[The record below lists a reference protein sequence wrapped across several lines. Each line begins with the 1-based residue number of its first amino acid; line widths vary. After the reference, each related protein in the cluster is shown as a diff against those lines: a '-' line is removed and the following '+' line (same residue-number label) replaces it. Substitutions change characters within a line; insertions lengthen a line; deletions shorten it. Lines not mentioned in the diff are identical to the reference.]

1 MPGLRS
7 WRRRTTSVPAPRKYP
22 DELRERAI
30 REVRTTGRPVAHVAK
45 DLGIHKEALRQWV
58 RQAEADHG
66 ERDDRLTTAERD
78 ELRQLRKENAE
89 LKRANEILKAASV
102 FFCPGD
108 RPSPDE
114 AEQVIDHLRQMD
126 LGVDPVC
133 RVLELSP
140 STYFARKKRP
150 KSARRLR
157 DEQLMPMIEEIH
169 AQSGGTYG
177 ARRITRALRR
187 KAVDVARCTVER
199 LMAELD
205 LEGVVRGQRRRTTI
219 PELSAPRPPDLV
231 DRDFTASQPDQ
242 LWVADMT
249 YVRTWSGWAYVA
261 FVLDVFSRMIVG
273 WQIANHMR
281 TELPLDALEM
291 ALWRRRI
298 KKDSGLIHHSDR
310 GSQYVSIRYTDRLAD
325 IGASA
330 SVGSVA
336 DSYDNAMAEA
346 LNGTFKAELIEM
358 QGPWKDVDQVE
369 RAIFQWVTW
378 YNEERLHS
386 ALDYVPPAEY
396 ERDFWQGQER
406 VPQSA

>member
-1 MPGLRS
+1 MA
-7 WRRRTTSVPAPRKYP
+7 APRKYP

-30 REVRTTGRPVAHVAK
+30 REVRTTNRPIAHVAR
-45 DLGIHKEALRQWV
+45 DLGIHKEALRGWV
-58 RQAEADHG
+58 RQAEADRG
-66 ERDDRLTTAERD
+66 ERDDRLTTAELD
-78 ELRQLRKENAE
+78 ELKQLRREVAE
-89 LKRANEILKAASV
+89 LRRANEILKAASV
-102 FFCPGD
+102 FFAQEN

-114 AEQVIDHLRQMD
+114 AEQVIDHLRERG

-157 DEQLMPMIEEIH
+157 DEQLMPLIEEVH
-169 AQSGGTYG
+169 AESGGTYG

-187 KAVDVARCTVER
+187 QGIVVARCTVER
-199 LMAELD
+199 LMAELG
-205 LEGVVRGQRRRTTI
+205 LEGVIRGRRRRTTV
-219 PELSAPRPPDLV
+219 PEPSAPRPPDLV
-231 DRDFTASQPDQ
+231 DRDFTTSRPDQ

-261 FVLDVFSRMIVG
+261 FVLDVYSRMIVG
-273 WQIANHMR
+273 WQVANHMR

-369 RAIFQWVTW
+369 RAIFQWIAW

-386 ALDYVPPAEY
+386 ALDYVPPTEY
-396 ERDFWQGQER
+396 EEAFWRSQER
-406 VPQSA
+406 IPQSA

>member
-1 MPGLRS
+1 MA
-7 WRRRTTSVPAPRKYP
+7 APRKYP
-22 DELRERAI
+22 DELRERAV
-30 REVRTTGRPVAHVAK
+30 REVRTTGRPIAHVAK
-45 DLGIHKEALRQWV
+45 DLGIHKEALRGWV
-58 RQAEADHG
+58 RQAEADRG
-66 ERDDRLTTAERD
+66 ERDDRLTTAELD
-78 ELRQLRKENAE
+78 ELKQLRKEVAE
-89 LKRANEILKAASV
+89 LRRANEILKAASV

-114 AEQVIDHLRQMD
+114 AEQVIDHLRERG

-157 DEQLMPMIEEIH
+157 DEQLMPLIEEVH
-169 AQSGGTYG
+169 AESGGTYG

-187 KAVDVARCTVER
+187 KGHGVARCTVER
-199 LMAELD
+199 LMAELG
-205 LEGVVRGQRRRTTI
+205 LEGVIRGRRRRTTI
-219 PELSAPRPPDLV
+219 PEPSAPRPPDLV
-231 DRDFTASQPDQ
+231 DRDFTASRPDQ

-261 FVLDVFSRMIVG
+261 FVLDVYSRMIVG
-273 WQIANHMR
+273 WQVANHMR

-310 GSQYVSIRYTDRLAD
+310 GSQYVSIRYTDRLAG

-369 RAIFQWVTW
+369 RAIFQWITW

-386 ALDYVPPAEY
+386 ALGYVPPAEY
-396 ERDFWQGQER
+396 EEAFWRSQEQT
-406 VPQSA
+406 PQSA

>member
-1 MPGLRS
+1 M
-7 WRRRTTSVPAPRKYP
+7 PAPRKYP
-22 DELRERAI
+22 DELRERAV
-30 REVRTTGRPVAHVAK
+30 REVRATGRPIAHLAK
-45 DLGIHKEALRQWV
+45 DLGIHKEALRGWV
-58 RQAEADHG
+58 RQAEADYG
-66 ERDDRLTTAERD
+66 ERNDRLTTAEHD
-78 ELRQLRKENAE
+78 ELKQLRKEVAE
-89 LKRANEILKAASV
+89 LRRANEILKAASV

-114 AEQVIDHLRQMD
+114 AEQVIDHLRD
-126 LGVDPVC
+126 NGLGADPVC
-133 RVLELSP
+133 RVLGLSP

-157 DEQLMPMIEEIH
+157 DEQLVPVIEQVH
-169 AQSGGTYG
+169 AESAGTYG
-177 ARRITRALRR
+177 TRRITRALRR
-187 KAVDVARCTVER
+187 KGVEVARCTVER
-199 LMAELD
+199 LMAEHG
-205 LEGVVRGQRRRTTI
+205 LEGVIRGRRRRTTI
-219 PELSAPRPPDLV
+219 PEPSAPRPPDLV
-231 DRDFTASQPDQ
+231 DHNFTAARPDQ
-242 LWVADMT
+242 LWVADVT

-261 FVLDVFSRMIVG
+261 FVLDVYSRMIVG
-273 WQIANHMR
+273 WQIADHMR

-310 GSQYVSIRYTDRLAD
+310 GSQHVSIRYTDRLAD

-346 LNGTFKAELIEM
+346 QNGTFKAELIEM
-358 QGPWKDVDQVE
+358 QGPWKDPAQVE
-369 RAIFQWVTW
+369 RAIFQWITW

-396 ERDFWQGQER
+396 ERGFWQRQER